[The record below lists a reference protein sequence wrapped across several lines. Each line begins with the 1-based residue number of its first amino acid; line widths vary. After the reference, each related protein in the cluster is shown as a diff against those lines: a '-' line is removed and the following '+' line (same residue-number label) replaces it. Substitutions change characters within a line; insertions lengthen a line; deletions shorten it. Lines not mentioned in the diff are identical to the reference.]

1 VNNKTERTAT
11 AKQRGAAVTELLF
24 AVATLGAAVLVTAM
38 IGPKIPEGIGD

>member
-1 VNNKTERTAT
+1 VNDKTETSAT
-11 AKQRGAAVTELLF
+11 AKQRGAAITELLF